1 MREGVGGART
11 EGKGTT
17 PRGERCMK
25 EDDHCDDNDDDT
37 GTTGTAFEDELEEIW
52 PFKLTKAPPP
62 GKNAS
67 LERERHVLR
76 TPTPCAIPE
85 YQLDAALRALISVED
100 AVIDPCSA
108 DAEGCVRNNAL
119 YRCDRTTTVKFLQ
132 RYVRML
138 SGDAVTEC

>member
-1 MREGVGGART
+1 MVREGGGGART

-25 EDDHCDDNDDDT
+25 EDDHCDDDDDDT
-37 GTTGTAFEDELEEIW
+37 GTTGTPSTEELEEVW
-52 PFKLTKAPPP
+52 PFKLTIPPP
-62 GKNAS
+62 SKNAS

-76 TPTPCAIPE
+76 APTPCAVLE

-108 DAEGCVRNNAL
+108 DVDGCVRNNAL
-119 YRCDRTTTVKFLQ
+119 YGCDRTTTVKFLQ